1 MYSLPILVKDGR
13 YEVLSSIVFS
23 ILDVQNTPP
32 VFMGSLTGILSEDD
46 PVGTRVLTVKAR
58 DGDTGQAR
66 RIIYSLE
73 ENPQNYFAID
83 ATKGDITIDKPID
96 RESLGPSSGGVLML
110 RVRASELVNGIP
122 NEDDTTSTTA
132 DVTITIRDVND
143 EAPLFNQDE
152 YRVSL
157 TENVPFGTPL
167 ANLNMEVK
175 DLDTAPNAVFDIN
188 LVGGNLH
195 TVQNL
200 NIFKY
205 FCAKIQICLNSHC
218 LKITQNVSF
227 EF

>member
-1 MYSLPILVKDGR
+1 MNYAQGILVKDGR

-110 RVRASELVNGIP
+110 RVRASELVNGILTS
-122 NEDDTTSTTA
+122 EDETTSTTA

-152 YRVSL
+152 YKVSL

-175 DLDTAPNAVFDIN
+175 DLDTAPNAVFDIS
-188 LVGGNLH
+188 LVGG
-195 TVQNL
+195 
-200 NIFKY
+200 K
-205 FCAKIQICLNSHC
+205 
-218 LKITQNVSF
+218 
-227 EF
+227 

>member
-1 MYSLPILVKDGR
+1 
-13 YEVLSSIVFS
+13 
-23 ILDVQNTPP
+23 
-32 VFMGSLTGILSEDD
+32 MGSLTGILSEDD

-188 LVGGNLH
+188 LVGGKLQ
-195 TVQNL
+195 TVIVFENRPKSLIQHCEFTFAVDKSSL
-200 NIFKY
+200 KMP
-205 FCAKIQICLNSHC
+205 KIVHFGKF
-218 LKITQNVSF
+218 LKN
-227 EF
+227 

>member
-1 MYSLPILVKDGR
+1 
-13 YEVLSSIVFS
+13 
-23 ILDVQNTPP
+23 
-32 VFMGSLTGILSEDD
+32 MGSLTGILSEDD

-122 NEDDTTSTTA
+122 NTDDITSTKA

-188 LVGGNLH
+188 LVGGNLQKKKK
-195 TVQNL
+195 T
-200 NIFKY
+200 
-205 FCAKIQICLNSHC
+205 
-218 LKITQNVSF
+218 
-227 EF
+227 

>member
-1 MYSLPILVKDGR
+1 
-13 YEVLSSIVFS
+13 
-23 ILDVQNTPP
+23 
-32 VFMGSLTGILSEDD
+32 MGSLTGILSEDD

-122 NEDDTTSTTA
+122 NTDDITSTKA

-195 TVQNL
+195 TIIKVNFLSRNSILTKPQQFHEFFTK
-200 NIFKY
+200 IFFDNFSREIKVV
-205 FCAKIQICLNSHC
+205 NS
-218 LKITQNVSF
+218 
-227 EF
+227 